1 MTYQVILTSKA
12 QLQLS
17 SAALWWSEHRSEEQA
32 FRWLDGF
39 EAAINTLSEQPVRH
53 GLAPENGF
61 RQLPYPVRELF
72 YGLGR
77 KPTHRA
83 VFEVR
88 GETVYV
94 LAIRHL
100 AQDYLTDVELGQ

>member
-1 MTYQVILTSKA
+1 MTHQVILTSKA

-17 SAALWWSEHRSEEQA
+17 SAAVWWSEHRSEEQA

-39 EAAINTLSEQPVRH
+39 EAAISSLGMHPERH
-53 GLAPENGF
+53 RLAAENGF
-61 RQLPYPVRELF
+61 YSLPHPVRELLF
-72 YGLGR
+72 GLGS

-83 VFEVR
+83 VFEIR
-88 GETVYV
+88 EETVYV

-100 AQDYLTDVELGQ
+100 AQDYLSEDGL